1 MRCHHSTIKGFRCKN
16 KCFPGGTT
24 CWRHTP
30 DCSICLDN
38 LSRCDEIATLKC
50 AHRFHAG
57 CIITWHDGGNN
68 RCPMCRAFVLSP
80 KKVVFISQE
89 EHRTNKN
96 LLEFAKEA
104 VFNGELPGDRLI
116 VEPDGD
122 FFKIKDEYTGIYIK
136 TRVPIL

>member
-1 MRCHHSTIKGFRCKN
+1 
-16 KCFPGGTT
+16 
-24 CWRHTP
+24 
-30 DCSICLDN
+30 
-38 LSRCDEIATLKC
+38 
-50 AHRFHAG
+50 
-57 CIITWHDGGNN
+57 
-68 RCPMCRAFVLSP
+68 MCRAFVLSP

-96 LLEFAKEA
+96 LLEFAKKA